1 MSALRTAALR
11 AQAVRATVAP
21 AGARAYATPA
31 AAAFSTVDANGI
43 KVAGNDEGARTSS
56 ISLIVKAGSRY
67 EPAPGVAH
75 VLSNSLFKVGHPLSG
90 RFPRSNQTTRA
101 GYSEATVGL
110 VN

>member
-11 AQAVRATVAP
+11 AQALLTNDAP

-31 AAAFSTVDANGI
+31 AASFSTVDANGI

-75 VLSNSLFKVGHPLSG
+75 VLSNSLFKVGHFPGARASLGASGSTPLG
-90 RFPRSNQTTRA
+90 TARP
-101 GYSEATVGL
+101 L
-110 VN
+110 VD